1 MTRRFATLV
10 LATLTLAACNR
21 GPEAPTLHLAAAV
34 SLREPL
40 DELSRRYTA
49 IHRGAVVR
57 SSFGASGDL
66 ATQIAHGAP
75 AGLFASAA
83 AEPVERLGRETRVE
97 VLCTL
102 ASNELVLVRRPAPE
116 LAGLTWDNV
125 ATHPGLARLALGVA
139 PSVPAGVYA
148 ARALDALG
156 ALDALR
162 PKIVR
167 GANVRQVLDLVAHG
181 EADAAVVYATDVRGR
196 SDVAVV
202 GPPPERARPVVR
214 YPLAWIAGAPGAA
227 DARAFGEWL
236 CGPEGRRVFAA
247 HGFGAP

>member
-1 MTRRFATLV
+1 MRPAALS
-10 LATLTLAACNR
+10 LALALTSACR
-21 GPEAPTLHLAAAV
+21 PSPEAPTLHLAAAV
-34 SLREPL
+34 SLRAPL
-40 DELSRRYTA
+40 DELARRYTA
-49 IHRGAVVR
+49 LHRGAVVR

-66 ATQIAHGAP
+66 AAQIAHGAP

-83 AEPVERLGRETRVE
+83 TEPVERLARDVRAE

-102 ASNELVLVRRPAPE
+102 ATNELVLVRRPDPA
-116 LAGLTWDNV
+116 LAGLTWDNLP
-125 ATHPGLARLALGVA
+125 AHPRLARLALGAA

-148 ARALDALG
+148 ERALTALG

-162 PKIVR
+162 PKVVR
-167 GANVRQVLDLVAHG
+167 GTNARQVLDLVARG

-196 SDVAVV
+196 SDVALV
-202 GPPPERARPVVR
+202 GPPPAHARPVIQ
-214 YPLAWIAGAPGAA
+214 YPLAWIAHTPGAA
-227 DARAFGEWL
+227 DARAFGAWL